1 MSKEISII
9 KLMDGSTVVGKIEY
23 GIDCIE
29 IEHPIELVSNIQ
41 PLQGMTGEQIN
52 LRPWMAISEET
63 IFVVER
69 MQIITIGLL
78 DKTFENGY
86 LRMVEQI
93 YMKESVW
100 AGSLM
105 DDQIES
111 EIDLDTMHEL
121 ADAIIKKQIH

>member
-1 MSKEISII
+1 
-9 KLMDGSTVVGKIEY
+9 
-23 GIDCIE
+23 
-29 IEHPIELVSNIQ
+29 
-41 PLQGMTGEQIN
+41 MTGEQIN